1 MCPQLENL
9 ENFNFELITTNQ
21 TGEIISRTDGSARYF
36 LEEIGAIRL
45 EMVEIPGGLFT
56 MGSPENEEGRYNYEG
71 PQHQVKVP
79 PFFIGKYQITQE
91 QYQVLMGENP
101 SRFPGRKRPVERVT
115 WIEAGKFCEQL
126 SKKTGKSYTLPSEA
140 QWEYACR
147 AGTITPFHFG
157 GSINTDL
164 ANYNGNYTH
173 DSVTKGEWR
182 QQTTEV
188 GIFPPNPFG
197 LYDMHGNVS
206 EWCLDT
212 WHPNYQG
219 APNDGREW
227 IDESSQYKV
236 IRGGSWLNLSR
247 ICRCASRDF
256 NFDYY
261 NDHYGFRV
269 VCNV

>member
-1 MCPQLENL
+1 
-9 ENFNFELITTNQ
+9 
-21 TGEIISRTDGSARYF
+21 
-36 LEEIGAIRL
+36 
-45 EMVEIPGGLFT
+45 
-56 MGSPENEEGRYNYEG
+56 
-71 PQHQVKVP
+71 
-79 PFFIGKYQITQE
+79 
-91 QYQVLMGENP
+91 
-101 SRFPGRKRPVERVT
+101 
-115 WIEAGKFCEQL
+115 
-126 SKKTGKSYTLPSEA
+126 YTLPSEA

-164 ANYNGNYTH
+164 ANYNGNYTQG
-173 DSVTKGEWR
+173 SVTKGEWR

-188 GIFPPNPFG
+188 GIFPPNAFG
-197 LYDMHGNVS
+197 LYDMHGNVC

-212 WHPNYQG
+212 WHRNYQG
-219 APNDGREW
+219 APNDGSPW

-236 IRGGSWLNLSR
+236 IRGGSWINLNR

>member
-1 MCPQLENL
+1 
-9 ENFNFELITTNQ
+9 
-21 TGEIISRTDGSARYF
+21 
-36 LEEIGAIRL
+36 
-45 EMVEIPGGLFT
+45 
-56 MGSPENEEGRYNYEG
+56 
-71 PQHQVKVP
+71 
-79 PFFIGKYQITQE
+79 
-91 QYQVLMGENP
+91 
-101 SRFPGRKRPVERVT
+101 
-115 WIEAGKFCEQL
+115 
-126 SKKTGKSYTLPSEA
+126 
-140 QWEYACR
+140 
-147 AGTITPFHFG
+147 
-157 GSINTDL
+157 
-164 ANYNGNYTH
+164 
-173 DSVTKGEWR
+173 VTKGEWR